1 MVQIRAIPR
10 KGNCHLTN
18 SLIYH
23 SDVSKLG
30 PLCQNLMF
38 VETSSDQNNASTHIA
53 IDHRLWFVLSGS
65 CGLMRGQI
73 KISFWKQLHFGCTV
87 KSDSSLGQLQIGQC
101 ESSSLSQ
108 VYFFKRR
115 PVRIL
120 LSAQLQHLGSP
131 KPGVRTHSYQIIFYE
146 IVFCHHAGCH
156 TVDGRNS
163 APIYIMENLPFS

>member
-1 MVQIRAIPR
+1 MHPSCRMSTKSVHSLKMVQIRAIPR

-23 SDVSKLG
+23 SDV
-30 PLCQNLMF
+30 
-38 VETSSDQNNASTHIA
+38 A
-53 IDHRLWFVLSGS
+53 IDHRLWFVLIGS

-87 KSDSSLGQLQIGQC
+87 KSDSSLGQLKIDQC
-101 ESSSLSQ
+101 ESSPLSQ

-115 PVRIL
+115 PFRIL